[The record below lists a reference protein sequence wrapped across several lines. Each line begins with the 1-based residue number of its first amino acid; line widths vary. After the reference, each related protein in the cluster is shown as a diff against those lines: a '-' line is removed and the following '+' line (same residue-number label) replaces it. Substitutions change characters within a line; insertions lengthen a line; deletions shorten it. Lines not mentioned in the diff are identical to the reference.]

1 MPLEPNP
8 DELRHSGLAMFVG
21 GVGSPVNVSGT
32 FGSVRGS
39 SISVAGSRMSVR
51 RDPETATA
59 DLDKR
64 VFGESLK

>member
-1 MPLEPNP
+1 
-8 DELRHSGLAMFVG
+8 MFVG